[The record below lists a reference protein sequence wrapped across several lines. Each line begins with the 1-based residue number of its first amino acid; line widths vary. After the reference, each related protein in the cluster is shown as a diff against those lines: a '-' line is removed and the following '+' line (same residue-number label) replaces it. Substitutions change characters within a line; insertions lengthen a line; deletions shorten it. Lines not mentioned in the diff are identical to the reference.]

1 MRLSLTCIAVLYLA
15 GLIVFLVW
23 VILIKRL
30 NFDVYVARGY
40 IMMLMVFMQNMHTL
54 NCRSESKHFY
64 EVGFKKNPF
73 VIFSILFATI
83 LQIIVSEVP
92 VLSNYLDTT
101 SVPLFDML
109 ILFLISTS
117 ILLIVELYKAIKKR
131 RKL

>member
-1 MRLSLTCIAVLYLA
+1 MA
-15 GLIVFLVW
+15 GI
-23 VILIKRL
+23 
-30 NFDVYVARGY
+30 
-40 IMMLMVFMQNMHTL
+40 
-54 NCRSESKHFY
+54 
-64 EVGFKKNPF
+64 
-73 VIFSILFATI
+73 IFSILFATI